1 MPKKYE
7 RSIRY
12 NTTKEVDGYVFHL
25 HCVQLAPNEGV
36 TIEEVFI
43 GDSTHNAVDFIDPKL
58 VLMWERELDTEMPE
72 IRAEIREDSAAEPAG
87 A

>member
-7 RSIRY
+7 RSIKY
-12 NTTKEVDGYVFHL
+12 STTKEVDGYVFRL
-25 HCVQLAPNEGV
+25 HGVQLSPNEGV

-43 GDSTHNAVDFIDPKL
+43 GDSTHNAVDFLDPKL
-58 VLMWERELDTEMPE
+58 VLMWERGLDTEMPE
-72 IRAEIREDSAAEPAG
+72 IREEIAAELAG